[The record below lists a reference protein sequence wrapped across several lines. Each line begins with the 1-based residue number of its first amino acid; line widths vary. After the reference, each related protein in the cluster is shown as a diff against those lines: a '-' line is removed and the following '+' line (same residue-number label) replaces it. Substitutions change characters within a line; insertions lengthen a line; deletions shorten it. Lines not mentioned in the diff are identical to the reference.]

1 MRYVEFGLQRPDAKS
16 SQPFDVSGSIREIMD
31 ESDQKRKIR
40 SMEVV
45 SFYNDTTES
54 HSAACE
60 AIHVC
65 GVVHTGEQIRNVTME
80 LWI

>member
-1 MRYVEFGLQRPDAKS
+1 
-16 SQPFDVSGSIREIMD
+16 MD

-45 SFYNDTTES
+45 SFYYDTTES

-60 AIHVC
+60 AIHV
-65 GVVHTGEQIRNVTME
+65 TMFAALCILE
-80 LWI
+80 NKSGK